1 MASPGKGSSKRAE
14 YVKYV
19 NYNDS
24 FIQQQN
30 LLSLPQ
36 KKTAAS
42 VSYNTLPLVSTNH
55 QTIALAD
62 QSSLTDIIHI
72 E

>member
-1 MASPGKGSSKRAE
+1 MQSGRGSVVSPGKGSSKRAE

-30 LLSLPQ
+30 LLSLP
-36 KKTAAS
+36 KKKLQRQSATTHVAAS
-42 VSYNTLPLVSTNH
+42 
-55 QTIALAD
+55 
-62 QSSLTDIIHI
+62 
-72 E
+72 